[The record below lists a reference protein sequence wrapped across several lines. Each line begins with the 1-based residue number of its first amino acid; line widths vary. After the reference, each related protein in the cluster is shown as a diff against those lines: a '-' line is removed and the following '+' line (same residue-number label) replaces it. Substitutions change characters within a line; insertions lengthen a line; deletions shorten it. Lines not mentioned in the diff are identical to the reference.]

1 MKPSNIV
8 TGFVD
13 YLISGGS
20 REMLPQVS
28 RELSAIAKETDEN
41 YNVIIISAV
50 PLNEKEKKHIH
61 TLLTSVFNR
70 TSLEFENTVDPSIIG
85 GVRIQIGDTLI
96 DASVRGQ
103 LEGIKRQLLS

>member
-13 YLISGGS
+13 YLVSGGS
-20 REMLPQVS
+20 RELLPQVS
-28 RELSAIAKETDEN
+28 RELSAIAKETDETN
-41 YNVIIISAV
+41 KVIIISAV
-50 PLNEKEKKHIH
+50 PINENEKKYIQ

-70 TSLEFENTVDPSIIG
+70 TSLEFENTIDSSILG